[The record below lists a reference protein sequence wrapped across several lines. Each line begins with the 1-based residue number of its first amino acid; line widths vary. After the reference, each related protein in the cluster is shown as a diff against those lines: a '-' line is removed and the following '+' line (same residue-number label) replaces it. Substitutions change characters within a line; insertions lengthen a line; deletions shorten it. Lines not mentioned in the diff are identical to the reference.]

1 MTESGDAVATLHD
14 GRATDAAPSSSARTS
29 SSPLGRGPRALIA
42 TLLVLPVV
50 LGVAGWWVTTPRL
63 EHGGTGWNNLY
74 EDTARFPAENVVV
87 VVTDPTGPDDTAY
100 AWDILNEGPFPVTVA
115 SKDAPEGDRDIRR
128 AGVLLTRI
136 APEGGTVTTG
146 EPVRSLRLE
155 PGERVKIEAR
165 PMWSC
170 GPSDGSINYSE
181 GVASGMETIDVDV
194 TTLGITRTQTL
205 TIPQTLFLMTTVDL
219 APGEAW
225 GC

>member
-1 MTESGDAVATLHD
+1 MTKSGEAVVPLPE
-14 GRATDAAPSSSARTS
+14 GRTTDAAPSSSAPP
-29 SSPLGRGPRALIA
+29 PLGRGPRALIA

-63 EHGGTGWNNLY
+63 EHGGTGWNHLY
-74 EDTARFPAENVVV
+74 EDTARFPAENLDV

-146 EPVRSLRLE
+146 EPGRSLRLE
-155 PGERVKIEAR
+155 PGERAKIEVR

-181 GVASGMETIDVDV
+181 GVASGMEAIDVDV
-194 TTLGITRTQTL
+194 TTLGVTRTQTL
-205 TIPQTLFLMTTVDL
+205 TIPQALFLMTTTDL

>member
-1 MTESGDAVATLHD
+1 MKEFGAHVADLPGDDVNA
-14 GRATDAAPSSSARTS
+14 AAPTPPALTRP
-29 SSPLGRGPRALIA
+29 PLSRGQRALVVA
-42 TLLVLPVV
+42 LVVLPVGLV
-50 LGVAGWWVTTPRL
+50 SAGWWATTPRL
-63 EHGGTGWNNLY
+63 AHAGSVWDSSY
-74 EDTARFPAENVVV
+74 EDTARFPAQNLDV
-87 VVTDPTGPDDTAY
+87 VVTDPAGPDDTAY
-100 AWDILNEGPFPVTVA
+100 AWDIRNVGPLPVTVA
-115 SKDAPEGDRDIRR
+115 SQDTPGEIHDLRR

-155 PGERVKIEAR
+155 PGERVKIEVR

-181 GVASGMETIDVDV
+181 GVASGIETIDVDV

-205 TIPQTLFLMTTVDL
+205 TIPQALFLMTTTDL